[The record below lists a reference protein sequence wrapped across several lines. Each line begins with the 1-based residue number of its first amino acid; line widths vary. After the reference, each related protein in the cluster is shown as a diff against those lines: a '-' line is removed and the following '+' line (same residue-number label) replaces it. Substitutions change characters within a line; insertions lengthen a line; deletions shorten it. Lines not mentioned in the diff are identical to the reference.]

1 MADWNLSTEEVGVGT
16 FLRRNREERGIS
28 IEEVASSTRVRTFY
42 LEKIENEEF
51 NRLPAVPIGR
61 GFIRAYA
68 RYIGVDDDEVVHR
81 YNQNVGAI
89 SEDIDNDLGEKIIFS
104 PYASRKPFALLL
116 PVTAVV
122 LFILASGAFL
132 WFVRGKTESFGRL
145 GGFTDRIKAVAGP
158 AIGGLKNFNSASSG
172 RNGSNG
178 DRPLVRS
185 TPEKISMNAPE
196 NISIAGGGPVQG
208 DTGAV
213 NDKSLKSLP
222 ENALP
227 QPDDSA
233 SLSPP
238 QEAVSEIDQ
247 AKAEGDLG
255 LTIQALEDTWLRLK
269 VDARETIEILLI
281 EGTEKS
287 WRGSDRFTLT
297 VGNAA
302 GTKVLLNDR
311 VVSLPQTTSNVVRE
325 FVITDKIVELQQASS
340 VSASD

>member
-1 MADWNLSTEEVGVGT
+1 MADWNLSTQEVGVGT

-81 YNQNVGAI
+81 YNQNVGAT
-89 SEDIDNDLGEKIIFS
+89 SEDIDNDLGEKITFS

-122 LFILASGAFL
+122 LFILASGALL

-158 AIGGLKNFNSASSG
+158 AIEGLKNFNSASSG

-185 TPEKISMNAPE
+185 TPE

-325 FVITDKIVELQQASS
+325 FVITDKMVELQQASS
-340 VSASD
+340 ASTSD

>member
-1 MADWNLSTEEVGVGT
+1 
-16 FLRRNREERGIS
+16 
-28 IEEVASSTRVRTFY
+28 
-42 LEKIENEEF
+42 
-51 NRLPAVPIGR
+51 
-61 GFIRAYA
+61 
-68 RYIGVDDDEVVHR
+68 
-81 YNQNVGAI
+81 
-89 SEDIDNDLGEKIIFS
+89 
-104 PYASRKPFALLL
+104 
-116 PVTAVV
+116 
-122 LFILASGAFL
+122 
-132 WFVRGKTESFGRL
+132 
-145 GGFTDRIKAVAGP
+145 GFTDRIKAVAGP
-158 AIGGLKNFNSASSG
+158 AIEGLKNFNSASSG

-185 TPEKISMNAPE
+185 TPE

-325 FVITDKIVELQQASS
+325 FVITDKMVELQQASS
-340 VSASD
+340 ASTSD